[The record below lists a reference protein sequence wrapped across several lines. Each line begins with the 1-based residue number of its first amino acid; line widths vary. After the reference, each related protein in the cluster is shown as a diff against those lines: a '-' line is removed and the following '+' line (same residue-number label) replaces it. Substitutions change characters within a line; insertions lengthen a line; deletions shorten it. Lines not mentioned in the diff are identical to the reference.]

1 MDGLISLPQDNLMIA
16 TTVADLEAEFER
28 GLPDSSLLAFRVAF
42 SVLRQRE
49 DAEDVAQ
56 EALSRAYRKFRSLR
70 NPERLRSWL
79 VRVSFRLALDQRRS
93 QIRRQRREQAAAPVP
108 RPPDA
113 GQEAAALEFRDRLR
127 KAIEDL
133 PEKLKLVVLLAP
145 IQGHDLSEV
154 ARLTKL
160 PEGTVKSRLFLARK
174 RLAEKLL

>member
-1 MDGLISLPQDNLMIA
+1 MIA
-16 TTVADLEAEFER
+16 TTVADLEAEFEK

-56 EALSRAYRKFRSLR
+56 EALSRAYQKFRSLR

-79 VRVSFRLALDQRRS
+79 VRVAWRLALDHRRG
-93 QIRRQRREQAAAPVP
+93 QIRRQRREQAAVPVP

-113 GQEAAALEFRDRLR
+113 GQEAAALEFRDRLW
-127 KAIEDL
+127 KAIEGL
-133 PEKLKLVVLLAP
+133 PEKLRLVVLLAP

-154 ARLTKL
+154 ARLTNL

-174 RLAEKLL
+174 RLAERLL

>member
-1 MDGLISLPQDNLMIA
+1 MDRLIALPQHNLMIA
-16 TTVADLEAEFER
+16 STVGDLEADFER

-56 EALSRAYRKFRSLR
+56 EALSRACQKFRSLR

-79 VRVSFRLALDQRRS
+79 VRVAWRLALDHRRG
-93 QIRRQRREQAAAPVP
+93 QIRRQRREQTAAPVS

-113 GQEAAALEFRDRLR
+113 GQESAALEFRDRLW
-127 KAIEDL
+127 KAIEEL
-133 PEKLKLVVLLAP
+133 PEKLRLVVLLAP

-154 ARLTKL
+154 ARLTRL